1 MPIATITSKGQMT
14 LPKEVRDGM
23 RLKPRDQ
30 VHVTLLANGAAI
42 IRPKNR
48 SIKDLYGVLHRPGRK
63 PLSIDELSR

>member
-1 MPIATITSKGQMT
+1 
-14 LPKEVRDGM
+14 M